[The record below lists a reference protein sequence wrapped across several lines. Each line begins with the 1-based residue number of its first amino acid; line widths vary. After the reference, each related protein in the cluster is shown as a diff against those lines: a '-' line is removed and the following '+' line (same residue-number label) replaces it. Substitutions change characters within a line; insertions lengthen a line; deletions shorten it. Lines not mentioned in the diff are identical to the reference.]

1 MKKLLFISLFAALLA
16 AGCSKEEPTKDVEI
30 ELTQMTK
37 ISELPET
44 VTKIMNSK
52 EYPLIRTIYIVP
64 LEGTWSDMRSN
75 NILIMRNKV
84 LQPTIELSP
93 KVRGKGDFNFGPGE
107 ASKVPEDSLWYV
119 QHGWTIN
126 KRFLENK

>member
-30 ELTQMTK
+30 VFNQNELSQVK
-37 ISELPET
+37 EDAIQEIL
-44 VTKIMNSK
+44 NSK
-52 EYPLIRTIYIVP
+52 GANNIRNIYLIP
-64 LEGTWSDMRSN
+64 EEGTWDN
-75 NILIMRNKV
+75 FGAVQAMRNNV
-84 LQPTIELSP
+84 LQPSLELSP
-93 KVRGKGDFNFGPGE
+93 KVRGKGDFNFTVGW

>member
-1 MKKLLFISLFAALLA
+1 MKKLLFVSLFAALLA

-30 ELTQMTK
+30 EYHLAIK
-37 ISELPET
+37 IGELQET
-44 VTKIMNSK
+44 VTKIMDSK
-52 EYPLIRTIYIVP
+52 EYPSIRTIYIVP
-64 LEGTWSDMRSN
+64 KEGIWNNALSN

-93 KVRGKGDFNFGPGE
+93 KVRGKGDFNFRPGE
-107 ASKVPEDSLWYV
+107 ASKVPEDSLWFV

>member
-30 ELTQMTK
+30 VFTQSK
-37 ISELPET
+37 LSQVKKDAIQEIL
-44 VTKIMNSK
+44 NSK
-52 EYPLIRTIYIVP
+52 GANNIRNIYLIP
-64 LEGTWSDMRSN
+64 EEGTWDNVGSVQS
-75 NILIMRNKV
+75 LRNKV
-84 LQPTIELSP
+84 LQPSLELSP
-93 KVRGKGDFNFGPGE
+93 KVRGKGDFNFKVGR
-107 ASKVPEDSLWYV
+107 ASKFPEDSLWFV

>member
-30 ELTQMTK
+30 VFNQDELKLVKKDAIQE
-37 ISELPET
+37 IL
-44 VTKIMNSK
+44 NSK
-52 EYPLIRTIYIVP
+52 GANNIRNIYLIP
-64 LEGTWSDMRSN
+64 EEGTWSNVSN
-75 NILIMRNKV
+75 VQAMRNNV
-84 LQPTIELSP
+84 LQPSLELSP
-93 KVRGKGDFNFGPGE
+93 KVRGKGDFNFMVGR
-107 ASKVPEDSLWYV
+107 ASKVPEDSLWFV

>member
-1 MKKLLFISLFAALLA
+1 MKKLLFVSLFAALLA

-30 ELTQMTK
+30 VFTQNELKLVMADAIQE
-37 ISELPET
+37 IL
-44 VTKIMNSK
+44 NSK
-52 EYPLIRTIYIVP
+52 GANNIRNIYLIP
-64 LEGTWSDMRSN
+64 EEGTWSNVSSVQS
-75 NILIMRNKV
+75 IRNKV
-84 LQPTIELSP
+84 LQPSLELSP
-93 KVRGKGDFNFGPGE
+93 KVRGKGDFNFEVGW